1 MKNKSMPT
9 RFWSALSI
17 MTVLWVSSY
26 VLMEWVFFVTKPS
39 FIYLVSNFEK
49 VKIFILIG
57 FIFMLPLLGVV
68 LVLSLLN
75 FVFSGKVVGAFLAI
89 AEIIPTTVLS
99 ILCLVMI
106 DNFTYTVFKRGI
118 VSSVEGWRVAYVALF
133 LFIFINIYRYV
144 RTLINSLSGNNWIYS
159 EWARNLSLFLLV
171 LPLLFTVGKIAQG
184 NYQIKSWSSIATSQS
199 GDLPNIILLG
209 ADGVDAAHMSV
220 YGYGRDTTPYIREL
234 VGTSLIA
241 EKAFPNAGNTGSSL
255 TSILTGKLPSQTH
268 VIYPPD
274 ILTGSD
280 SYEHLPGML
289 KQLGYNTF
297 QLSVPYYGDA
307 NTMNFQN
314 GFDFVNSR
322 MENKNIFFMT
332 AQAVQDGGSTYF
344 AQVILDRITERL
356 KHIFF
361 IQTMSNPYT
370 LVTEPTVG
378 MSEEQRVD
386 ALLSILDE
394 IDSPVFIHVHMLG
407 THGPLFQPRHQ
418 IFSLGDEQNEAW
430 MTDFYDDAIMDFDRD
445 VGKVFKHLSETGELK
460 NTIIIVYSDHGKMWK
475 THTRVPLIFWFPNE
489 SYTGVVHPNAQN
501 LDIAPTILDYLQVP
515 QPDWMLG
522 QSLLAGN
529 LPQDRFVFSMNT
541 ADGLVTAGNDKL
553 FRVDQ
558 TRISAPFYQLG
569 YASLITCDQW
579 YELYFVKPRILYGK
593 IQGST
598 IDCDSG
604 QILDVQQAKI
614 HLLQNLG
621 DNGYDISS
629 YPLEIPI
636 QKIDTQLQ
644 P

>member
-1 MKNKSMPT
+1 MKNKFMPT
-9 RFWSALSI
+9 RFWSTLSI

-26 VLMEWVFFVTKPS
+26 VLMEWIFFVTKPS
-39 FIYLVSNFEK
+39 FIYLMSNFEK
-49 VKIFILIG
+49 VKILILTG
-57 FIFMLPLLGVV
+57 FIFMVPLLGIV

-75 FVFSGKVVGAFLAI
+75 FIFSGKVDRVFPAI

-118 VSSVEGWRVAYVALF
+118 VSSVEGWRVAYIALF
-133 LFIFINIYRYV
+133 LFIFINVYRYV
-144 RTLINSLSGNNWIYS
+144 RNLNNSLLGKSWIYS
-159 EWARNLSLFLLV
+159 DWARNLSLFLLI
-171 LPLLFTVGKIAQG
+171 LPLLFIVRKMVQG
-184 NYQIKSWSSIATSQS
+184 NYQIKSWSTITTSQS
-199 GDLPNIILLG
+199 GELPNIILLG
-209 ADGVDAAHMSV
+209 SDGVDAAHMSV
-220 YGYGRDTTPYIREL
+220 YGYGRDTTPNIREL
-234 VGTSLIA
+234 AGTSLIA
-241 EKAFPNAGNTGSSL
+241 ENAFPNAGNTGSSL

-274 ILTGSD
+274 ILTGYD

-289 KQLGYNTF
+289 KQLGYSTF

-322 MENKNIFFMT
+322 MENKNIFFV
-332 AQAVQDGGSTYF
+332 AAWIVQDGGSTYF
-344 AQVILDRITERL
+344 AQVILDRIVERL

-361 IQTMSNPYT
+361 LETMINPYM

-394 IDSPVFIHVHMLG
+394 ADSPVFIHVHMLG
-407 THGPLFQPRHQ
+407 THGPLFHPRQQH
-418 IFSLGDEQNEAW
+418 FSLSDEQNESW

-445 VGKVFKHLSETGELK
+445 VAKVFDHLSETGELE
-460 NTIIIVYSDHGKMWK
+460 NTIIIVYSDHGMMWK
-475 THTRVPLIFWFPNE
+475 THARVPLLFWFPNGR
-489 SYTGVVHPNAQN
+489 YTGFVHSNAQN
-501 LDIAPTILDYLQVP
+501 LDIAPTILDFLQVP
-515 QPDWMLG
+515 QPGWMLG
-522 QSLLAGN
+522 QSLLVGN
-529 LPQDRFVFSMNT
+529 PPQDRFVFSMNT
-541 ADGLVTAGNDKL
+541 ADGLVTAGNDRL

-569 YASLITCDQW
+569 YASLIACDQW
-579 YELYFVKPRILYGK
+579 YELYFVKPRILYGE

-598 IDCDSG
+598 VDCDSG
-604 QILDVQQAKI
+604 QILDVQQAKS
-614 HLLQNLG
+614 HLLQNLA

-636 QKIDTQLQ
+636 QKVDAQLE